1 MSVWRIFSQFSGRC
15 VTSQLTLILCPL
27 LLHPHLSYHP
37 LQVHVIVIAINHY
50 HPYPH
55 DDILLYERCCRE
67 KCVER
72 SLGNVTLINF
82 VAGRGGEQA
91 AICVSIL
98 LSLLLSLLISLLL
111 SFLFLLLLSLSIN
124 SIHFFFCLNIHFNF
138 HFYFHWVM

>member
-1 MSVWRIFSQFSGRC
+1 MWRIFSQFSGRC

-37 LQVHVIVIAINHY
+37 LQVHVIVIAINHC

-91 AICVSIL
+91 AGSYMCLFFFYFYFHFLSIPFTFTFTTAICVSF
-98 LSLLLSLLISLLL
+98 
-111 SFLFLLLLSLSIN
+111 SFTFT
-124 SIHFFFCLNIHFNF
+124 FTF
-138 HFYFHWVM
+138 

>member
-1 MSVWRIFSQFSGRC
+1 MWRIFSQFSGRC

-37 LQVHVIVIAINHY
+37 LQVHVIVIAINHC

-98 LSLLLSLLISLLL
+98 LSFLLS
-111 SFLFLLLLSLSIN
+111 LLLSLSIN

-138 HFYFHWVM
+138 HFHFHWVI